1 MCTLCGIHPSRRS
14 VLGGIAALAGMAAA
28 GGMARA
34 AAGPAACWAPADLT
48 GSVAEKA
55 ERRPTAAD
63 AFAMPEPAAAGPA
76 VTGGLAGVIRRVN
89 LAPGEKTIALTFDL
103 CQTRSPIAGYDAG
116 IVDYLRANL
125 VPATFFPSGR
135 WLETHGTRAAQLV
148 ADPLFAVGNHSFD
161 HPDLHNATV
170 GKVASEIL
178 LTEASLERTRAAAS
192 AVCGRAIAAPAVRL
206 FRFPYG
212 SCGGSG
218 MAEANGVGS
227 VIIQWD
233 TVSGDPDGT
242 SAAEIERNVMREV
255 KAGSI
260 VVMHANGRGTHTAEA
275 LATLVPRLR
284 AEGFRFATVPELLR
298 AGVPEPAASCY
309 IEKPGDTLR
318 YDDGIAGHTKTP
330 TLAGKAA

>member
-1 MCTLCGIHPSRRS
+1 MCTSCRINLSRRA
-14 VLGGIAALAGMAAA
+14 VLGGMVAAA
-28 GGMARA
+28 GLAVAGRFAPASAGA
-34 AAGPAACWAPADLT
+34 AECWTPADLAGT
-48 GSVAEKA
+48 PAEKL

-63 AFAMPEPAAAGPA
+63 AFAMPEPASAGPA
-76 VTGGLAGVIRRVN
+76 VAGGLAGVIRRVN
-89 LAPGEKTIALTFDL
+89 LPAGDKTIALTFDL
-103 CQTRSPIAGYDAG
+103 CQTRSPIAGYDAA

-125 VPATFFPSGR
+125 IPATFFLSGR

-148 ADPLFAVGNHSFD
+148 ADPQFAVGNHSFD
-161 HPDLHNATV
+161 HPDLHNATM
-170 GKVASEIL
+170 GKVESEIL
-178 LTEASLERTRAAAS
+178 LTETSLDRTRAAAS
-192 AVCGRAIAAPAVRL
+192 EVCGRKIAAPEVRL

-218 MAEANGVGS
+218 IAEANGVGS
-227 VIIQWD
+227 VVIQWD

-284 AEGFRFATVPELLR
+284 AEGFRFATVPELLL